1 MYPKALPPSMTEYL
15 KESERE
21 RERESER
28 ARARATERARERE
41 GERASERERETERR
55 AYPDAHYYYTQLF
68 PIPLPMTRGNPRSP
82 KRPHILVCRHIL
94 VCLTS
99 TY

>member
-1 MYPKALPPSMTEYL
+1 MLMYPKALPPSMTEYL

-21 RERESER
+21 SER
-28 ARARATERARERE
+28 ARARARERARERE
-41 GERASERERETERR
+41 GERASERERERERR

-82 KRPHILVCRHIL
+82 KRPHILVC
-94 VCLTS
+94 LTS